1 MEFIIFIV
9 YLILAVLA
17 VSGAWIPS
25 ILAIKIYLVI
35 VTVGALVNLLTAKS

>member
-9 YLILAVLA
+9 YLILTVLV
-17 VSGAWIPS
+17 VSGAWVPT

-35 VTVGALVNLLTAKS
+35 ITIGALINLGAKS

>member
-9 YLILAVLA
+9 YLILTVLA

-35 VTVGALVNLLTAKS
+35 VTVGALVNLGAKS